1 VCRRREVRVA
11 RLATAR
17 RVKRAE
23 PLDGDRV
30 ADDDLRPLS
39 GVESERYLKGKPA
52 PRIRAR
58 RTGVAGWGSPPRRQD
73 ARGHVF
79 PQREPDER
87 AKEVRGGPAHKES
100 LRRRAPPRPCA
111 LSRPDLGVGRRPGNG
126 KWPLNQPGK
135 GPPGPTSVPTST
147 RRAHSGHRPPLP
159 RDEHEHEYQEGWKER
174 RLRAARAQLVA
185 ARGSLPWG
193 SRDSSRSACCSRPG
207 PPGGALEQGGRHRV
221 ELPPVPV
228 RPADSNAP
236 GFVSTRGDATLRPSS
251 WIGPQCPTSAG
262 AGGGTSRGR

>member
-1 VCRRREVRVA
+1 MTSAPSAVSSRSATLRGNRRRGSGRAGRGWQGGAVRRAGRTRGDTSSRSASRMSEPRKFEGVPPTRRASVA
-11 RLATAR
+11 GLR
-17 RVKRAE
+17 RVLAPSRG
-23 PLDGDRV
+23 PIWGLGD
-30 ADDDLRPLS
+30 A
-39 GVESERYLKGKPA
+39 PA
-52 PRIRAR
+52 TVNGPS
-58 RTGVAGWGSPPRRQD
+58 TSP
-73 ARGHVF
+73 
-79 PQREPDER
+79 
-87 AKEVRGGPAHKES
+87 
-100 LRRRAPPRPCA
+100 
-111 LSRPDLGVGRRPGNG
+111 GR
-126 KWPLNQPGK
+126 
-135 GPPGPTSVPTST
+135 GPPGPKSVPTST